1 MMSSDRVPIKTRI
14 TKVETIPLELPL
26 VTATKI
32 SQGAARQAVE
42 VVIVRLHTDAGISG
56 IGETQAWR
64 RQGNAE
70 TLPSLTTQIRHH
82 FTPHLIGKSPF
93 DSASILQALDLAV
106 DHSLYAQA
114 AVADALCDLQARLL
128 GVPAYMLLGGKCRDT
143 IPTAGLVYLK
153 SSLEETIATVERSFD
168 QGVRS
173 FTLKVGVDPQADIR
187 NIKALREQFSDSII
201 LRVDANAGMNF
212 DSALKLLR
220 SIEPYDIDA
229 AEQLLPIWDMDGM
242 AELARRT
249 PIPLMA
255 DECVATDYD
264 LVAVIKKRAA
274 TVVQTKIA
282 KNGGM
287 WRCLNLWRMAN
298 AAGMRIYPGNHPSTS
313 VATLAAAHVAAA
325 WPGPLLDGVFA
336 CGIGAI
342 VEDIVT
348 EPVRLEGNSVRV
360 PDSPGLGVE
369 LDEEC
374 VKKWR
379 VD

>member
-1 MMSSDRVPIKTRI
+1 MMSSDRVSINTRI

-26 VTATKI
+26 ATATRI

-42 VVIVRLHTDAGISG
+42 IMIVRLHTDAGISG

-70 TLPSLTTQIRHH
+70 TLPGLTTQIQHH

-106 DHSLYAQA
+106 HHSLYAQA

-128 GVPAYMLLGGKCRDT
+128 GIPAYMLLGGKCRDT

-153 SSLEETIATVERSFD
+153 SSLKETVETVERSFD
-168 QGVRS
+168 QGMRS
-173 FTLKVGVDPQADIR
+173 FTVKVGVDPQADIQ

-220 SIEPYDIDA
+220 SIEQYDIDA

-255 DECVATDYD
+255 DECVATDHD

>member
-1 MMSSDRVPIKTRI
+1 
-14 TKVETIPLELPL
+14 
-26 VTATKI
+26 
-32 SQGAARQAVE
+32 
-42 VVIVRLHTDAGISG
+42 
-56 IGETQAWR
+56 
-64 RQGNAE
+64 
-70 TLPSLTTQIRHH
+70 LTTQIRHH

-348 EPVRLEGNSVRV
+348 NPVRLEGNSVRV

-369 LDEEC
+369 LDEER